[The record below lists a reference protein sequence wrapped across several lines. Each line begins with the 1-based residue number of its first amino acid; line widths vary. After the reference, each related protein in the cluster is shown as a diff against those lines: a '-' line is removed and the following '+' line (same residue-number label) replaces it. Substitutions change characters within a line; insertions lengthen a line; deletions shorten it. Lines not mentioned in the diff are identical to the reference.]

1 MTLILQK
8 GVVNINT
15 KDVEEL
21 AIDVVKRSI
30 IKSGFLSQHI
40 NENDKEQFWDGFVY
54 IYNNKQKRKED
65 FEGRVPVQVK
75 GTLKSDLSKDEIS
88 YSVDMVDLKG
98 YLKDGGI
105 IFFVVYINE
114 EENKEKI
121 YYNALSPV
129 KLIALIEKY
138 KSQGSKS
145 IKFKSFPEESEKKS
159 TVFYQFFNECK
170 KQSSFKS
177 ADMLSVE
184 DINEISSITVSVN
197 ALGYAEKD
205 IEKAFLESEAYLYG
219 IKPGSSIPIPFKL
232 TPDHLFV
239 VEKQE
244 CVISVKGEN
253 FYSYFEKVKYADKT
267 KIKIGDSFTIE
278 INGDQTYTW
287 KYKPTNML
295 THRIKD
301 MFFIISAI
309 ENRGFEINGN
319 FFELIPQGQK
329 LKGYNRKSKKEELDF
344 LIKAKQ
350 ALDILN
356 VKKDLDISK
365 LEAKDFRELHNLIIA
380 LIEKKPVKG
389 LRKDLPP
396 VTKIKIQ
403 NITLALTFKQ
413 SKDFEDEYVIGDFV
427 NTDLA
432 VYYGGDKGE
441 ENHYLTHQISLLK
454 PDDFCEIDN
463 LDYDTIVP
471 AYQKLVSV
479 NPDVVVRANLD
490 MLNILSAYD
499 ICKKKELLILAENIN
514 NWIRDTALNEQLS
527 SDITLLNSLQIAKR
541 LRPLN
546 DAELQELIELT
557 ESTEISE
564 ESKIGA
570 YVLLGN
576 TPAAK
581 YHLSKLNAERQ
592 EEFKAYPIYNL
603 LED

>member
-1 MTLILQK
+1 M
-8 GVVNINT
+8 VNINA

-98 YLKDGGI
+98 YLKDGGT

-129 KLIALIEKY
+129 KLIALVEKY

-159 TVFYQFFNECK
+159 TIFYRFFNECK

-205 IEKAFLESEAYLYG
+205 LEKVFLESEAYLYG

-232 TPDHLFV
+232 TPKNLFV

-244 CVISVKGEN
+244 CVISVKGKN

-267 KIKIGDSFTIE
+267 RIKIGDSFTIE
-278 INGDQTYTW
+278 INADQTYTW

-301 MFFIISAI
+301 MFFVTSAI
-309 ENRGFEINGN
+309 DNRGFEINGK

-329 LKGYNRKSKKEELDF
+329 LKGYNRKSKKDELDF

-350 ALDILN
+350 ALDVLN

-365 LEAKDFRELHNLIIA
+365 LETKDFRELHNLIVA
-380 LIEKKPVKG
+380 FIEKKPVKG

-403 NITLALTFKQ
+403 DITLALTFKQ
-413 SKDFEDEYVIGDFV
+413 SKDSEDEYVIGDFF

-432 VYYGGDKGE
+432 VYYGGDEGE

-454 PDDFCEIDN
+454 PNDFCEIDN

-471 AYQKLVSV
+471 AY
-479 NPDVVVRANLD
+479 
-490 MLNILSAYD
+490 
-499 ICKKKELLILAENIN
+499 
-514 NWIRDTALNEQLS
+514 
-527 SDITLLNSLQIAKR
+527 
-541 LRPLN
+541 
-546 DAELQELIELT
+546 
-557 ESTEISE
+557 
-564 ESKIGA
+564 
-570 YVLLGN
+570 
-576 TPAAK
+576 
-581 YHLSKLNAERQ
+581 
-592 EEFKAYPIYNL
+592 
-603 LED
+603 